1 MFGLDYKLLIA
12 VVVTTIG
19 TVIALEQ
26 ARSRDPRAARLRA
39 GVL

>member
-1 MFGLDYKLLIA
+1 LDLKLLAI

-26 ARSRDPRAARLRA
+26 MRSRDPRAAALR
-39 GVL
+39 GL